1 MTHCVKDSQIHRKGR
16 HILTTLSSLVKTIS
30 ELKHYVD
37 PVRVQ
42 ALCHCE
48 DTLMNVMIDVASI
61 CTDGAS
67 WPILRRMLIEAGADI
82 PEDLDRDLDAIQ

>member
-1 MTHCVKDSQIHRKGR
+1 MLNFKNNYYDPLCERQPNPSKR
-16 HILTTLSSLVKTIS
+16 KTIS

-37 PVRVQ
+37 PIRVK

-61 CTDGAS
+61 CSDGAS
-67 WPILRRMLIEAGADI
+67 WPVLRQMLIKAGADI
-82 PEDLDRDLDAIQ
+82 PEDLDQDLDSLQ